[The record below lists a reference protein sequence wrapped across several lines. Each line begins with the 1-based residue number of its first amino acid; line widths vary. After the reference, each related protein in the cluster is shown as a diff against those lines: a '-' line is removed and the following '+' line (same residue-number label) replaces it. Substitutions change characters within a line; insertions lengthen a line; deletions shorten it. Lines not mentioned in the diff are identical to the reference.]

1 MWSNISPSDSSLL
14 PLSHFYSRN
23 LARCLRFFADR
34 YYSYYSYYHSKYV
47 QMGSLP
53 SVVIKE
59 LRIITPKEQ
68 NYVYSNFAQVA
79 GNPDSSFIWIQCFC
93 PLAAWN
99 NDKLLQVLF
108 LPDTWEQSL
117 LQENQILTIQQTL
130 AVSREWGGE
139 WQVLDIPLN
148 LAPKDFEFWTQL
160 STTHITLG
168 APSPPA
174 ECIKIRRTYSQQ
186 YTFAY
191 LNESSCMQY
200 LGTLHMLLA
209 FPGFEGLLHSESGL
223 NPWPPAIITEVGLSC
238 QISTCAISCLDLK
251 TLHTAVICTW
261 NLDLRIIFIFPCY

>member
-14 PLSHFYSRN
+14 PLSHFYSRS
-23 LARCLRFFADR
+23 LARCLKFFADR

-59 LRIITPKEQ
+59 LRIVTPKEQ

-200 LGTLHMLLA
+200 LGTLHFLGLKVCCILRVGWILGHLLLSQKWA
-209 FPGFEGLLHSESGL
+209 WAAKFQHVQFHVWISKPSTQQSFVPGI
-223 NPWPPAIITEVGLSC
+223 WI
-238 QISTCAISCLDLK
+238 
-251 TLHTAVICTW
+251 
-261 NLDLRIIFIFPCY
+261 